1 MEQNLARVIA
11 IDKEDFASLNKLR
24 LLRMCKVLCKSSAPL
39 DMAVGIVSTT
49 PIDDI
54 MYGLFGFDR
63 VRVSI
68 LDLMRPR
75 TSIITMAQSR
85 VYDLLE
91 AWAPDETNL
100 WFPPGTVGASFED
113 AGIRMRARAQVLQ
126 MSAGILDGFELVR
139 SNPPYSLV
147 VLSMGEPHV
156 VASVMKHFWSIPEAC
171 LPLGVSR
178 LKNRYVDS
186 SRFTELAAP
195 ALEAWASST
204 FVSIDMS
211 ERSHNRMRND
221 LNTSG
226 PGRSPTVSSNRVFC
240 REVAAA
246 HVAHGGDCIGSG
258 KGMSLNPAAA
268 SGRMGIGGNPRLE
281 FGNRKLQAFKALRAP
296 ARPLTKAEVI
306 ECRQKTTTEWAL
318 VEAHEREVWKTRHFA
333 ANLGRKAARAVVAN
347 TDKAKGD
354 AAGWGV
360 FWSLGLEQ
368 GEGRGGA
375 HRGPRQTRFVGP
387 RLSRG

>member
-1 MEQNLARVIA
+1 M
-11 IDKEDFASLNKLR
+11 
-24 LLRMCKVLCKSSAPL
+24 
-39 DMAVGIVSTT
+39 
-49 PIDDI
+49 
-54 MYGLFGFDR
+54 
-63 VRVSI
+63 
-68 LDLMRPR
+68 
-75 TSIITMAQSR
+75 
-85 VYDLLE
+85 
-91 AWAPDETNL
+91 
-100 WFPPGTVGASFED
+100 
-113 AGIRMRARAQVLQ
+113 
-126 MSAGILDGFELVR
+126 
-139 SNPPYSLV
+139 
-147 VLSMGEPHV
+147 
-156 VASVMKHFWSIPEAC
+156 
-171 LPLGVSR
+171 
-178 LKNRYVDS
+178 YVDS

-354 AAGWGV
+354 AAGGV
-360 FWSLGLEQ
+360 FSGLWGLSKAK
-368 GEGRGGA
+368 GEVVPTEVLVKHGLLARGSREADKKVWQDDGLNVRDA
-375 HRGPRQTRFVGP
+375 PERVACIRRGWGKRIDGCMGERKIDAGIMCCHQTKAFIWIC
-387 RLSRG
+387 SRES